1 VSLIVENTG
10 SNAWAGSALYST
22 DGGRTY
28 DPMWCETCTAVGS
41 TDKLVVDGNS
51 DSGDQAATRCFNGAR
66 CNIVPTA
73 PRLQHCLMVFTGHSA
88 NNDGTLTWNIQTGD
102 ALTIPLSSYYTKGQM
117 VVERCF
123 DAMFTLI
130 VENAGHNAWAGSA
143 LYSADAGL
151 TYHPMWCETC
161 TKVGGTD
168 KFVVDGNADSGDQA
182 ATRCFNG
189 ARCNIVPAA
198 PRLQHCL
205 KVVTGHSANNEG
217 TLTWN
222 IQTGDAL
229 TIPLSSYYA
238 KGQMVVERCFF
249 DAMFTLI
256 VENAGHNAWAGS
268 ALYSADGGRTYHP
281 MRCETCT
288 KVGGTDKFVVDGNA
302 DSGDQAATQCFHGAS
317 CKIVPHLR

>member
-1 VSLIVENTG
+1 MGAAAAASSSPEHSVEEARHLRGGSSGASVPAEAYEAGVARENVTDPTLELRSSFRGLYCIRVVTGQGANNDGTLSWSIRNGDVLTIPSNAYYARGQTVLDECFFDAMVSLIVENTG

-28 DPMWCETCTAVGS
+28 DPMWCETCTAVCS

-123 DAMFTLI
+123 FDAMFTLI

-151 TYHPMWCETC
+151 TYHPM
-161 TKVGGTD
+161 
-168 KFVVDGNADSGDQA
+168 
-182 ATRCFNG
+182 
-189 ARCNIVPAA
+189 
-198 PRLQHCL
+198 
-205 KVVTGHSANNEG
+205 
-217 TLTWN
+217 
-222 IQTGDAL
+222 
-229 TIPLSSYYA
+229 
-238 KGQMVVERCFF
+238 
-249 DAMFTLI
+249 
-256 VENAGHNAWAGS
+256 
-268 ALYSADGGRTYHP
+268 
-281 MRCETCT
+281 RCETCT

-302 DSGDQAATQCFHGAS
+302 DSGDLAATQCFHGAS